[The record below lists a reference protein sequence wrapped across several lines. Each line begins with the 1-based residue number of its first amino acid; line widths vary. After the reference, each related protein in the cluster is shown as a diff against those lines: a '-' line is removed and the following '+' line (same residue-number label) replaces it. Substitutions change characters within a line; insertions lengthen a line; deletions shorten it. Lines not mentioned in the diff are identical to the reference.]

1 MEKNSIRVNYI
12 YNLSFQIVAVFLPFI
27 TTPYIS
33 RVLGAGN
40 IGIYSYTDSL
50 TGFFL
55 LFASL
60 GVLSYGSREIARVRE
75 DKTERSI
82 LFWDLI
88 IFKFI
93 AVLCSYIAFFI
104 FFNIEGSKYTSIYM
118 ILSLNFLT
126 SFLDLSWFYR
136 GMEMFK
142 QLSLRNTIVKLL
154 GAVLM
159 FVLVKNE
166 NDLPLY
172 IICIV
177 IPGLIGNVL
186 LWGKALK
193 YVDRIPFRKISI
205 ARHIKPV
212 LVFFIPAISVQI
224 YHTVDKLMLQWI
236 LHDNFENGYYDQAY
250 KIITILLTIVTA
262 FNSVMYSRL
271 SNLYKREDFKAIDTY
286 LGKSISVIE
295 MISFPMTVGLFLI
308 APRFVPIFFGKSYTD
323 VIILLRL
330 FSPLIVITGL
340 SNMIANQCL
349 IPAGKQGKS
358 NIAIVSGAVVNV
370 ILNMILIPGFASI
383 GACIAT
389 IISETVILVLMC
401 VFQKGIVKKL
411 LASVFNY
418 LIGALLMGVIG
429 LGCDSFVSNNLGI
442 KHNII
447 IMMIYMVLGI
457 VLYFAFL
464 VIRKDKTVVNLM
476 SSLRKKKMN

>member
-12 YNLSFQIVAVFLPFI
+12 YNLSFQVVAVFLPFI

-40 IGIYSYTDSL
+40 IGVYSYTDSL
-50 TGFFL
+50 TAFFL

-60 GVLSYGSREIARVRE
+60 GVLSYGSREVARVRD

-88 IFKFI
+88 VFKFV
-93 AVLCSYIAFFI
+93 AVVCSYIAFFM
-104 FFNIEGSKYTSIYM
+104 FFHIKESKYTLIYM

-154 GAVLM
+154 GALLM

-177 IPGLIGNVL
+177 VPGLIGNIL

-193 YVDRIPFRKISI
+193 YVNKVPLRKINI
-205 ARHIKPV
+205 VRHLKPI

-250 KIITILLTIVTA
+250 KIITILLTTVTA

-271 SNLYKREDFKAIDTY
+271 SNLYKHEDFRAIDAY
-286 LGKSISVIE
+286 LEKSISVIE
-295 MISFPMTVGLFLI
+295 MISFPMAVGLFLI
-308 APRFVPIFFGKSYTD
+308 APRFVPVFFGESYAD
-323 VIILLRL
+323 VVILLRL
-330 FSPLIVITGL
+330 FSPMIIITGL

-349 IPAGKQGKS
+349 IPAGNQGKS
-358 NIAIVSGAVVNV
+358 NIAIVFGSVVNV
-370 ILNMILIPGFASI
+370 VLNGILIPKFASV

-389 IISETVILVLMC
+389 IVSETVILIFMC
-401 VFQKGIVKKL
+401 VFQKGIIKKL
-411 LASVFNY
+411 LTHVFNY
-418 LIGALLMGVIG
+418 LTASLVMGGTG
-429 LGCDSFVSNNLGI
+429 LVCESLVPNNLSV
-442 KHNII
+442 KSNIV
-447 IMMIYMVLGI
+447 IMTIYVVLGMVI
-457 VLYFAFL
+457 YFGFL
-464 VIRKDKTVVNLM
+464 LIRKDKTVVKFM
-476 SSLRKKKMN
+476 SSMVKRN

>member
-93 AVLCSYIAFFI
+93 AVLCSYIAFFL
-104 FFNIEGSKYTSIYM
+104 FFNIEESRYTSIYM

-126 SFLDLSWFYR
+126 SFLDLSWFFR

-193 YVDRIPFRKISI
+193 YVDRVPVRKISV
-205 ARHIKPV
+205 ARHIKPI

-271 SNLYKREDFKAIDTY
+271 SNLYKHEDFKAINTY
-286 LGKSISVIE
+286 IGKSISVIE
-295 MISFPMTVGLFLI
+295 MISLPMAVGLFLI
-308 APRFVPIFFGKSYTD
+308 APRFVPVFFGKSYTD

-330 FSPLIVITGL
+330 FSPLIIITGL

-349 IPAGKQGKS
+349 IPAGNQGKS
-358 NIAIVSGAVVNV
+358 NIAIVFGAGVNV
-370 ILNMILIPGFASI
+370 ILNVFLIPKFASI

-389 IISETVILVLMC
+389 IISEMVILILMC
-401 VFQKGIVKKL
+401 AFQKEIIKKL
-411 LASVFNY
+411 FAPVFNY
-418 LIGALLMGVIG
+418 LIGALLMGGIG
-429 LGCDSFVSNNLGI
+429 LGCNRFVPNDLSMKN
-442 KHNII
+442 NII
-447 IMMIYMVLGI
+447 IMIIYIVLGAG
-457 VLYFAFL
+457 VYFGFL
-464 VIRKDKTVVNLM
+464 LIRKDMVLVKLM
-476 SSLRKKKMN
+476 PSLRKKRLN